1 MDYNREGD
9 FLEDYYQNSDYVK
22 SNFLIGAKYKSSLL
36 ENKVMAVSLNKI
48 KDAEEDKEG
57 TLIVRLKASEL
68 KKLLDSK
75 SGSFYS
81 QLDKVGSSMTGRV
94 IGMSDPETERFHYMS
109 VINNAHYENGVLT
122 LEYNKNL
129 NKYLKNIKQ
138 NFTKL
143 NLETMLE
150 FKSVYSFRL
159 YELLKSRAYYPKGV
173 NRRDNT
179 FVVSFDLA
187 ELKLDLGVINAELDK
202 VRKILN
208 EAQRPNYEEAL
219 EASPEKV
226 FTTWFE
232 FRRNCIDVAVKE
244 INEKRDKTEM
254 EVSYKPKKSG
264 QGGKVY
270 GVDFYIRLCKSIQD
284 ESNQTV
290 NFDGSELSEDDKLNF
305 YDEIRDMIEG
315 GIKSKDARAIA
326 EASGFNMD
334 IIREKY
340 TMAVKQNV
348 DNIVGWLIAAIK
360 NDYKDV
366 QSGKKGRS
374 SSGFNSFEQRSYDYD
389 ELEKGVLN
397 NID

>member
-1 MDYNREGD
+1 MDYRREGD
-9 FLEDYYQNSDYVK
+9 SSVPYFQKNSDYVK

-36 ENKVMAVSLNKI
+36 ENKVMAISLNKI

-81 QLDKVGSSMTGRV
+81 QLDKIGSSMTGRV
-94 IGMSDPETERFHYMS
+94 IGMSDPENERFHYMS

-129 NKYLKNIKQ
+129 NGYLKNIKQ

-143 NLETMLE
+143 NLETMLD

-159 YELLKSRAYYPKGV
+159 YELLKSRAYYPKGTS
-173 NRRDNT
+173 RKDNT
-179 FVVSFDLA
+179 FVVTYDLH
-187 ELKLDLGVINAELDK
+187 ELKFDLGVINAELAN
-202 VRKILN
+202 VQKILN
-208 EAQRPNYEEAL
+208 NSTKPDYEAAL

-244 INEKRDKTEM
+244 INEKKDKTEM
-254 EVSYKPKKSG
+254 EVEYEPRKSG

-270 GVDFYIRLCKSIQD
+270 AVDFYIKLCKAEDKAFEASDGAKQELTED
-284 ESNQTV
+284 E
-290 NFDGSELSEDDKLNF
+290 KLNF
-305 YDEIRDMIEG
+305 YDEIRDLMDG
-315 GIKSKDARAIA
+315 AIKTKDAKAIA
-326 EASGFNMD
+326 EAAAFDMELIQS
-334 IIREKY
+334 KY
-340 TMAVKQNV
+340 GLARGRDV
-348 DNIVGWLIAAIK
+348 DNIVGFMIAAIK
-360 NDYKDV
+360 NDYTGASV
-366 QSGKKGRS
+366 SGRGRNKND
-374 SSGFNSFEQRSYDYD
+374 FNSFKQRKYDYD
-389 ELEKGVLN
+389 ELEREAVM
-397 NID
+397 

>member
-1 MDYNREGD
+1 MDYKKEGELLD
-9 FLEDYYQNSDYVK
+9 DYYQNSNYFK

-138 NFTKL
+138 NFTIL
-143 NLETMLE
+143 NLETMLD

-173 NRRDNT
+173 TRTDNT
-179 FVVSFDLA
+179 FVVSYDLA

-202 VRKILN
+202 VKKILN
-208 EAQRPNYEEAL
+208 DSKSPNYEEAM

-232 FRRNCIDVAVKE
+232 FRRNCIDVAVNE

-254 EVSYKPKKSG
+254 EVQYRPKKSG

-270 GVDFYIRLCKSIQD
+270 GVDFFIRLFKSKT
-284 ESNQTV
+284 ENSNQTV
-290 NFDGSELSEDDKLNF
+290 NNDGSELSEDDKLNF
-305 YDEIRDMIEG
+305 YDEIRDLIEE

-340 TMAVKQNV
+340 TMAVKKDV

-360 NDYKDV
+360 NDYKE
-366 QSGKKGRS
+366 S
-374 SSGFNSFEQRSYDYD
+374 SSGRKGAKTTGFGDFKQRDYDYD
-389 ELEKGVLN
+389 ELEKDALSDN
-397 NID
+397 D

>member
-1 MDYNREGD
+1 MEYRKEGD
-9 FLEDYYQNSDYVK
+9 FGEVYYQNSDYVK

-36 ENKVMAVSLNKI
+36 ENKVMAISLNKI

-81 QLDKVGSSMTGRV
+81 QLDKIGSSMTGRV
-94 IGMSDPETERFHYMS
+94 IGMSDPENERFHYMS

-129 NKYLKNIKQ
+129 NGYLKNIKQ

-143 NLETMLE
+143 NLETMLD

-173 NRRDNT
+173 SRKDNG
-179 FVVSFDLA
+179 FVVTYDLA
-187 ELKLDLGVINAELDK
+187 ELKLDLGVINAELANVK
-202 VRKILN
+202 KILN
-208 EAQRPNYEEAL
+208 DSPKPNYEAAL
-219 EASPEKV
+219 EAAPEKV

-244 INEKRDKTEM
+244 INAKRERTEM
-254 EVSYKPKKSG
+254 EVAYEPRKSG

-270 GVDFYIRLCKSIQD
+270 AVDFFVKLCKAEEAAENKAQRAGLQVELTED
-284 ESNQTV
+284 E
-290 NFDGSELSEDDKLNF
+290 KLNF
-305 YDEIRDMIEG
+305 YDEVRELMDDN
-315 GIKSKDARAIA
+315 IKSKDARAIA
-326 EASGFNMD
+326 EAAMYD
-334 IIREKY
+334 MELIREKY
-340 TMAVKQNV
+340 EIAMKQEI
-348 DNIVGWLIAAIK
+348 DNPVGFMIAAIRDGYTDGKTKEKKK
-360 NDYKDV
+360 N
-366 QSGKKGRS
+366 R
-374 SSGFNSFEQRSYDYD
+374 NSFNDFRQRKYDYE
-389 ELEKGVLN
+389 ELEREALN
-397 NID
+397 A

>member
-1 MDYNREGD
+1 MEYRKEGD
-9 FLEDYYQNSDYVK
+9 YAVDFYQNSDYVK

-36 ENKVMAVSLNKI
+36 ENKVMAISLNKI

-94 IGMSDPETERFHYMS
+94 IGMSDPENERFHYMS

-129 NKYLKNIKQ
+129 NGYLKNIKQ

-143 NLETMLE
+143 NLETMLD

-173 NRRDNT
+173 NRKDN
-179 FVVSFDLA
+179 SFRVTYDLA
-187 ELKLDLGVINAELDK
+187 ELKLDLGVINAELANVK
-202 VRKILN
+202 KILN
-208 EAQRPNYEEAL
+208 DSAKPNYEAAL
-219 EASPEKV
+219 EAAPEKV

-244 INEKRDKTEM
+244 INSKKDRTEM
-254 EVSYKPKKSG
+254 FVSYEPRKSG

-270 GVDFYIRLCKSIQD
+270 AVDFYIQLYKNNMKDDPETQVKAEDLTED
-284 ESNQTV
+284 E
-290 NFDGSELSEDDKLNF
+290 KLNF
-305 YDEIRDMIEG
+305 YDEIRDLMG
-315 GIKSKDARAIA
+315 SQIKSKDAKAIA
-326 EASGFNMD
+326 EAASYDMG
-334 IIREKY
+334 IIKEKY
-340 TMAVKQNV
+340 GIAIKQEV
-348 DNIVGWLIAAIK
+348 ENIVGFMISAIR
-360 NDYKDV
+360 NDYADV
-366 QSGKKGRS
+366 PYDRKKS
-374 SSGFNSFEQRSYDYD
+374 SKTSFNDFKQRTYDYA
-389 ELEKGVLN
+389 ELEKDA
-397 NID
+397 I

>member
-1 MDYNREGD
+1 MDYKVEGD
-9 FLEDYYQNSDYVK
+9 ILDEYYQNSDYVK

-36 ENKVMAVSLNKI
+36 ENKVMAISLNKI
-48 KDAEEDKEG
+48 KDAQEDKEG

-109 VINNAHYENGVLT
+109 VINNAHYENGILT

-143 NLETMLE
+143 NLETMLD

-173 NRRDNT
+173 NRKDNA
-179 FVVSFDLA
+179 FVVTYDLA

-208 EAQRPNYEEAL
+208 DKSSPNYEEAL

-244 INEKRDKTEM
+244 INSKRDKTEM
-254 EVSYKPKKSG
+254 EVSYEPKKSG

-270 GVDFYIRLCKSIQD
+270 AVDFYIRLYKSTRTE
-284 ESNQTV
+284 ESGKV
-290 NFDGSELSEDDKLNF
+290 NDGPLELTEDDKLNF
-305 YDEIRDMIEG
+305 YDEIHDLIEEN
-315 GIKSKDARAIA
+315 IKTKDAKAIA
-326 EASGFNMD
+326 EAAGYDMEL
-334 IIREKY
+334 IREKY
-340 TMAVKQNV
+340 RIAIGQNV
-348 DNIVGWLIAAIK
+348 DNIVGFMIAAL
-360 NDYKDV
+360 
-366 QSGKKGRS
+366 KKGYTEARS
-374 SSGFNSFEQRSYDYD
+374 SDRKPKQPGFNDFAQRKYDY
-389 ELEKGVLN
+389 EVLESEVV
-397 NID
+397 DD

>member
-1 MDYNREGD
+1 MEYRKEGD
-9 FLEDYYQNSDYVK
+9 YAVDFYQNSDYVK

-36 ENKVMAVSLNKI
+36 ENKVMAISLNKI

-94 IGMSDPETERFHYMS
+94 IGMSDPENERFHYMS

-129 NKYLKNIKQ
+129 NGYLKNIKQ

-143 NLETMLE
+143 NLETMLD

-173 NRRDNT
+173 NRKDN
-179 FVVSFDLA
+179 SFRVTYDLA
-187 ELKLDLGVINAELDK
+187 ELKLDLGVINAELANVK
-202 VRKILN
+202 KILN
-208 EAQRPNYEEAL
+208 DSAKPNYEAAL
-219 EASPEKV
+219 EAAPEKV

-244 INEKRDKTEM
+244 INSKKDRTEM
-254 EVSYKPKKSG
+254 FVSYEPRKSG

-270 GVDFYIRLCKSIQD
+270 AVDFYIQLYKNNMKDDAETQEKAEDLTED
-284 ESNQTV
+284 E
-290 NFDGSELSEDDKLNF
+290 KLNF
-305 YDEIRDMIEG
+305 YDEIRDLMG
-315 GIKSKDARAIA
+315 SQIKSKDAKAIA
-326 EASGFNMD
+326 EAASYDMG
-334 IIREKY
+334 IIKEKY
-340 TMAVKQNV
+340 GIAIKQEV
-348 DNIVGWLIAAIK
+348 DNIVGFMISAIR
-360 NDYKDV
+360 NDYTDV
-366 QSGKKGRS
+366 PSDRKKAGKTS
-374 SSGFNSFEQRSYDYD
+374 FNDFKQRTYDYA
-389 ELEKGVLN
+389 ELEK
-397 NID
+397 DAM

>member
-1 MDYNREGD
+1 MDYKKEGD
-9 FLEDYYQNSDYVK
+9 FLEEYYQNSDYVK

-36 ENKVMAVSLNKI
+36 ENKVMAISLNKI
-48 KDAEEDKEG
+48 KDAKEDKEG
-57 TLIVRLKASEL
+57 TLIVELKASEL

-143 NLETMLE
+143 NLETMLD

-173 NRRDNT
+173 NRKNNT
-179 FVVSFDLA
+179 FIVSYDLA

-202 VRKILN
+202 VKKILN
-208 EAQRPNYEEAL
+208 DTQRPNYAEAL

-254 EVSYKPKKSG
+254 EVSYEPKKSG

-270 GVDFYIRLCKSIQD
+270 AVDFYIRLHKSIARD
-284 ESNQTV
+284 ANEAV
-290 NFDGSELSEDDKLNF
+290 NDNTSELTEDDKLNF
-305 YDEIRDMIEG
+305 YDEIRDLIEE
-315 GIKSKDARAIA
+315 GIKSRDAKAIA
-326 EASGFNMD
+326 EASGYDMD
-334 IIREKY
+334 LIKEKY
-340 TMAVKQNV
+340 SIAVRQNV
-348 DNIVGWLIAAIK
+348 DNIVGWLLSAIK
-360 NDYKDV
+360 NDYKDYS
-366 QSGKKGRS
+366 SGKKNNS
-374 SSGFNSFEQRSYDYD
+374 SFGFNDFEQRKYDYD
-389 ELEKGVLN
+389 ELEKDVLQ
-397 NID
+397 

>member
-1 MDYNREGD
+1 MEYRKEGD
-9 FLEDYYQNSDYVK
+9 YAVDFYQNSDYVK

-36 ENKVMAVSLNKI
+36 ENKVMAISLNKI

-94 IGMSDPETERFHYMS
+94 IGMSDPENERFHYMS

-129 NKYLKNIKQ
+129 NGYLKNIKQ

-143 NLETMLE
+143 NLETMLD

-173 NRRDNT
+173 NRKDN
-179 FVVSFDLA
+179 SFRVTYDLA
-187 ELKLDLGVINAELDK
+187 ELKLDLGVINAELANVK
-202 VRKILN
+202 KILN
-208 EAQRPNYEEAL
+208 DSAKPNYEAAL
-219 EASPEKV
+219 EAAPEKV

-244 INEKRDKTEM
+244 INSKKDRTEM
-254 EVSYKPKKSG
+254 FVSYEPRKSG

-270 GVDFYIRLCKSIQD
+270 AVDFYIQLYKNNMKDDAETQVKAEDLTED
-284 ESNQTV
+284 E
-290 NFDGSELSEDDKLNF
+290 KLNF
-305 YDEIRDMIEG
+305 YDEIRDLMG
-315 GIKSKDARAIA
+315 SQIKSKDAKAIA
-326 EASGFNMD
+326 EAASYDMG
-334 IIREKY
+334 IIKEKY
-340 TMAVKQNV
+340 GIAIKQEV
-348 DNIVGWLIAAIK
+348 ENIVGFMISAIR
-360 NDYKDV
+360 NDYADV
-366 QSGKKGRS
+366 PSDRKKSGKTS
-374 SSGFNSFEQRSYDYD
+374 FNDFKQRTYDYA
-389 ELEKGVLN
+389 ELEKDA
-397 NID
+397 I

>member
-1 MDYNREGD
+1 MEYNKD
-9 FLEDYYQNSDYVK
+9 NLSDDYYRNSNYVK
-22 SNFLIGAKYKSSLL
+22 SNLLIGAKYKSSLL
-36 ENKVMAVSLNKI
+36 ENKVMAISLNKI

-57 TLIVRLKASEL
+57 TLIVKLKASEL

-81 QLDKVGSSMTGRV
+81 QLDKIGSSMTGRV
-94 IGMSDPETERFHYMS
+94 IGMSDPETERFHYMA

-122 LEYNKNL
+122 LEYNKYL

-143 NLETMLE
+143 NLETMLD

-173 NRRDNT
+173 NRPDNM
-179 FVVSFDLA
+179 FVITYDLA
-187 ELKLDLGVINAELDK
+187 ELKLDLGVINAELAN

-208 EAQRPNYEEAL
+208 DSAIPNYEEAL

-254 EVSYKPKKSG
+254 EISYTPKKSG

-270 GVDFYIRLCKSIQD
+270 AVDFFVRLYRQTNSTATEIVNAPADALTED
-284 ESNQTV
+284 E
-290 NFDGSELSEDDKLNF
+290 KLNI
-305 YDEIRDMIEG
+305 YDEIREIIG
-315 GIKSKDARAIA
+315 SGIKTKDAKAIA
-326 EASGFNMD
+326 EAAGYD
-334 IIREKY
+334 VAVVREKY
-340 TMAVKQNV
+340 EIASGQDIDNV
-348 DNIVGWLIAAIK
+348 VGFMISAIK
-360 NDYKDV
+360 EGYSPAGAKRARKKKND
-366 QSGKKGRS
+366 
-374 SSGFNSFEQRSYDYD
+374 FEPAQRRQYDYN
-389 ELEKGVLN
+389 ELERDALGL
-397 NID
+397 

>member
-1 MDYNREGD
+1 MEYRKEGD
-9 FLEDYYQNSDYVK
+9 FAVDFYQNSDYVK

-36 ENKVMAVSLNKI
+36 ENKVMAISLNKI

-94 IGMSDPETERFHYMS
+94 IGMSDPENERFHYMS

-129 NKYLKNIKQ
+129 NGYLKNIKQ

-143 NLETMLE
+143 NLETMLD

-173 NRRDNT
+173 NRKDN
-179 FVVSFDLA
+179 SFKVTYDLA
-187 ELKLDLGVINAELDK
+187 ELKLDLGVINAELANVK
-202 VRKILN
+202 KILN
-208 EAQRPNYEEAL
+208 DSAKPNYEAAL
-219 EASPEKV
+219 EAAPEKV

-244 INEKRDKTEM
+244 INSKKDRTEM
-254 EVSYKPKKSG
+254 FVSYEPRKSG

-270 GVDFYIRLCKSIQD
+270 AVDFYIQLYKNNTKDDPETKVKAEDLTED
-284 ESNQTV
+284 E
-290 NFDGSELSEDDKLNF
+290 KLNF
-305 YDEIRDMIEG
+305 YDEVRDLMG
-315 GIKSKDARAIA
+315 SQIKSKDAKAIA
-326 EASGFNMD
+326 EAASYDMS
-334 IIREKY
+334 IIKEKY
-340 TMAVKQNV
+340 GIAIKQEV
-348 DNIVGWLIAAIK
+348 DNLVGFMISAIR
-360 NDYKDV
+360 NDYTDMPSDRKKT
-366 QSGKKGRS
+366 GKAS
-374 SSGFNSFEQRSYDYD
+374 FNDFKQRTYDYE
-389 ELEKGVLN
+389 ELEK
-397 NID
+397 DAM

>member
-1 MDYNREGD
+1 MEYKREGD
-9 FLEDYYQNSDYVK
+9 ILEDYYQNSDYVK

-48 KDAEEDKEG
+48 KDAQEDKEG

-81 QLDKVGSSMTGRV
+81 QLEKVGSSMTGRV

-109 VINNAHYENGVLT
+109 VINNAHYENGELT

-143 NLETMLE
+143 NLETMLD

-173 NRRDNT
+173 NGDNT
-179 FVVSFDLA
+179 FVISYDLA

-208 EAQRPNYEEAL
+208 DSQTPNYEEAL

-244 INEKRDKTEM
+244 INDKRDKTEM
-254 EVSYKPKKSG
+254 VVDYKPKKSG

-270 GVDFYIRLCKSIQD
+270 GVDFYIKLCKSI
-284 ESNQTV
+284 NQGTSQAV
-290 NFDGSELSEDDKLNF
+290 NGDNAELSEDDKLNF
-305 YDEIRDMIEG
+305 YDEIRDLIEE

-334 IIREKY
+334 LIREKY
-340 TMAVKQNV
+340 TIAVKQDV

-360 NDYKDV
+360 NDYKDTAP
-366 QSGKKGRS
+366 GKKGKQGSR
-374 SSGFNSFEQRSYDYD
+374 FNDFEQRKYDYSA
-389 ELEKGVLN
+389 LERNAK
-397 NID
+397 NIID